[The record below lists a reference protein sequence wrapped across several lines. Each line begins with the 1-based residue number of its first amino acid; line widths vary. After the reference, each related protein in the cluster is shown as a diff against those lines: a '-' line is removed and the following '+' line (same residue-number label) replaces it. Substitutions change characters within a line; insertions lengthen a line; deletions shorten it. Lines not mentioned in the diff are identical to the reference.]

1 MERNVLTYQEFIAE
15 SKRWIDTG
23 KKTHRRSYWNYG
35 EIDNE
40 YESKMRIDDT
50 QKYLILKHIYKAG
63 HQGIR
68 YTDIIKFIVENL
80 KGGTYDHRKHRGYYS
95 TNLSGSWRDPGILY
109 SYCKKNDNGKWVLD
123 HSTLIDHFNDLK
135 EKGELED
142 TWVER
147 RAREEGMDQ
156 SDIDMFGELGILG
169 DIIN

>member
-35 EIDNE
+35 ETEKE

-50 QKYLILKHIYKAG
+50 QKYLILKFIYKSG
-63 HQGIR
+63 HQGVR
-68 YTDIIKFIVENL
+68 YTDIVKFILEDL
-80 KGGTYDHRKHRGYYS
+80 KGETYDYKIHRGYYAS
-95 TNLSGSWRDPGILY
+95 NLSGTWRDSGILPT
-109 SYCKKNDNGKWVLD
+109 YCTKNDNGKWVL
-123 HSTLIDHFNDLK
+123 SNSKLIDHFNDLK

-142 TWVER
+142 TYIER

-156 SDIDMFGELGILG
+156 SDIDMYRELDLLDDLIH
-169 DIIN
+169 